1 MIVACL
7 PGKLGLDRELM
18 LLHYVDQPLKVHAVC
33 LPWSWQLILIV
44 WYLFTLLGETS
55 WWDGPGSRSPEST
68 SRIPASRGKVSKS
81 WWFIFQHC
89 LEALKILA
97 GHRGEFLRSLIL
109 DLQLG
114 TWVRWNWFQEAGIV
128 PLLLPFCQV
137 AAKSGIFRSCPGK
150 LDNSVI
156 FRFNKKANLT
166 EQQWILSSF
175 QNVIFHH
182 FWCEKLCKRLICD
195 KIDFFLVVF
204 FWIWFR
210 QIQNYYYFQGGNC
223 FLIRSVSK

>member
-1 MIVACL
+1 M
-7 PGKLGLDRELM
+7 
-18 LLHYVDQPLKVHAVC
+18 
-33 LPWSWQLILIV
+33 
-44 WYLFTLLGETS
+44 S
-55 WWDGPGSRSPEST
+55 WWDGPGSRSPEGT
-68 SRIPASRGKVSKS
+68 SRVPASRGKVSKS

-114 TWVRWNWFQEAGIV
+114 NWVCWNWFQEAGIV
-128 PLLLPFCQV
+128 PLLLPYCQV

-166 EQQWILSSF
+166 EQQCILSSF

-195 KIDFFLVVF
+195 KIEFFLLFSSGFDSDRYKIIIIFKEGTVF
-204 FWIWFR
+204 WYALFLNNLQF
-210 QIQNYYYFQGGNC
+210 NFLKSCYF
-223 FLIRSVSK
+223 SVPLG